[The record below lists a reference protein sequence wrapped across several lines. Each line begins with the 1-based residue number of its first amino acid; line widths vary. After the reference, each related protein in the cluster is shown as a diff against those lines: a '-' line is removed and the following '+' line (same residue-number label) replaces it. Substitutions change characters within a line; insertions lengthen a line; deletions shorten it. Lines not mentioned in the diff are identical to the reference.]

1 MQMDFAFNN
10 VYVFSQDHLE
20 EMGRKVPVKRYKLPM
35 KGDSSKRALFDQA
48 SQESKKS
55 DPITMKKVEPSQ
67 IRSLPQPGSSSAVL
81 KDMLAFE
88 WALKYRE
95 DHKRVTL
102 YIGRASGKGVV
113 SRGQVFSYG
122 KLLKVDYMD
131 EDSDSFKVV
140 VETSK
145 GTRELLLSE
154 PNLVISG
161 CQPVELRHVLSESD
175 NMILTL
181 EPFIGGRV
189 SFATSDEASSDDQN
203 LKGKQVASPI
213 PAASRP
219 KAKKHKQPIQNKPV
233 KKARKEETSS
243 TESDVPDNTSDKDLV
258 TPGGELSTGIIES
271 EQNTIRRQIIKSK
284 LVKKGHIFT
293 LPITLV
299 HRPPIDPATGR
310 RPLEIREPH
319 NMHVQN
325 LKKKMKINPHATVV
339 PFLVMVDPVQCSSIA
354 EFDISNPEKYR
365 YFVIGGSHSAEARR
379 QLVMEHPTTY
389 FFKYAEC
396 KIYVG
401 LSIDE
406 AKLLAWDHNNDN
418 DYRQKMSS
426 IERIRF
432 FHYEYL
438 DALRQY
444 GSKLHPG
451 LRKHCLNEVGIV
463 TDESVKSEGLR
474 KYEPWF
480 QLAFRDGKVWDLQD
494 IIFSMWENKEVK
506 GQKVKKGKVDP
517 QVDVK
522 GSKGKKLDFTIE
534 EAAEDMKL
542 TQWRALQGIKD
553 ETLLTS
559 VLSRVISKELS
570 LDEMVVELSK

>member
-1 MQMDFAFNN
+1 M
-10 VYVFSQDHLE
+10 
-20 EMGRKVPVKRYKLPM
+20 PIKRYKLPNR
-35 KGDSSKRALFDQA
+35 GDSSKRALFDQA
-48 SQESKKS
+48 SQESKREN
-55 DPITMKKVEPSQ
+55 PVPEKKVESAKKTSSPK
-67 IRSLPQPGSSSAVL
+67 LGSTSAVV
-81 KDMLAFE
+81 KDMQSFE
-88 WALKYRE
+88 WAIKYKE
-95 DHKRVTL
+95 DYKRTIL
-102 YIGRASGKGVV
+102 YIGKTSGTGVI
-113 SRGQVFSYG
+113 SHGQVFSYG
-122 KLLKVDYMD
+122 KILRVDYEDEESDALKVA
-131 EDSDSFKVV
+131 

-145 GTRELLLSE
+145 GSRELLLSE
-154 PNLVISG
+154 KNLVVSH
-161 CQPVELRHVLSESD
+161 CQPVELRHILSEGD
-175 NMILTL
+175 NMIITL

-189 SFATSDEASSDDQN
+189 TFASTEEELSDEQAENKKQVTAPKPQKSREKEKKPKQRVQKKPIKKTRQEEESSD
-203 LKGKQVASPI
+203 
-213 PAASRP
+213 
-219 KAKKHKQPIQNKPV
+219 
-233 KKARKEETSS
+233 
-243 TESDVPDNTSDKDLV
+243 ESDELDNTSDKDLV
-258 TPGGELSTGIIES
+258 TPGGELSSGIIAS
-271 EQNTIRRQIIKSK
+271 EQNTIRRQIMKSK

-299 HRPPIDPATGR
+299 NRPPIDPATGR

-339 PFLVMVDPVQCSSIA
+339 PFLVMVDPLQCSVIDD
-354 EFDISNPEKYR
+354 FDISNPEKYQ

-401 LSIDE
+401 LTVDE

-438 DALRQY
+438 DSLKQF
-444 GSKLHPG
+444 GPKLNPG

-463 TDESVKSEGLR
+463 TDETVKSEGLR

-494 IIFSMWENKEVK
+494 AIFTLWENKEVK

-517 QVDVK
+517 QVEVK

-534 EAAEDMKL
+534 EAPEDMKL
-542 TQWRALQGIKD
+542 TPWRALQGIKD

-559 VLSRVISKELS
+559 VLSLVISKELH